1 VLGLGLQINKSSFI
15 PVMPRDVNGN
25 VLSLIAKQGNNGQ
38 IPNSGT
44 KIWSDRSKVRTQYS
58 YSNLVSNGD
67 FSDASAW
74 NSVLSA
80 ISLSGG
86 ILTLLAS
93 AQNGR
98 LRSGSIPR
106 IIGRKYYI
114 ASKVKA
120 SSNLV
125 SLHSYGSAISGTT
138 HQGNNEYGIL
148 KAIFTAPDS
157 DPNWSVG
164 VIDARTSGWTDVFID
179 WAMVIDLTALGLD
192 TLSVEQCDALFNF
205 TAVTNTA
212 TTPITQVKYNPLDWT
227 QWNIPAV
234 GVTRDNTG
242 LELTS
247 DSSIARY
254 SYILSSFKP
263 STKYGLLYNVVNS
276 NINGSF
282 AIDLNYW
289 VFDANGN
296 LGKTVGNQ
304 KFVATSKSSITGN
317 NALYI
322 AVSTNNTTGLK
333 IKLKDIRVFE
343 LPTGSQVESD
353 FTNLT
358 ADQLNTLYPM
368 GVNEV
373 VTARANDCLMV
384 NQAGNGASGFNSEV
398 NPVTGK
404 TIWFNRLDGTDDYG
418 AFANTPSLDI
428 TTGEFA
434 LACTFRVASD
444 IVSIT
449 SYLISKNLSD
459 STTSQ
464 YALAY
469 VTSGRLDLY
478 LNGTN
483 VMSLIGLIER
493 NVWYN
498 VVFYRNNS
506 GVIKSYINKVEKTNA
521 TYSNVLT
528 SQPNIRLGVRSNN
541 VGGTAISNYF
551 KGDVATQ
558 SIYQAPTLDINRVI
572 KAEMEIS
579 FPYTNIK

>member
-1 VLGLGLQINKSSFI
+1 
-15 PVMPRDVNGN
+15 
-25 VLSLIAKQGNNGQ
+25 
-38 IPNSGT
+38 
-44 KIWSDRSKVRTQYS
+44 
-58 YSNLVSNGD
+58 
-67 FSDASAW
+67 
-74 NSVLSA
+74 
-80 ISLSGG
+80 
-86 ILTLLAS
+86 
-93 AQNGR
+93 
-98 LRSGSIPR
+98 
-106 IIGRKYYI
+106 
-114 ASKVKA
+114 
-120 SSNLV
+120 
-125 SLHSYGSAISGTT
+125 
-138 HQGNNEYGIL
+138 
-148 KAIFTAPDS
+148 
-157 DPNWSVG
+157 
-164 VIDARTSGWTDVFID
+164 
-179 WAMVIDLTALGLD
+179 
-192 TLSVEQCDALFNF
+192 LFNF